1 MKKLLLATTILVPFA
16 VANDP
21 TTASAQVAP
30 PTYNWSGFYVG
41 GQVGG
46 GLIKEPSGGSSNQ
59 ESNGNLTQFGT
70 RPLLGGNSDPG
81 NGTGAIAGGQAGYN
95 YQQGNWLFGVEGEG
109 FWSGIKMASTGS
121 SFNSNGSIFD
131 TFGTIVKNTSDYTIA
146 GRLGIV
152 FDRTLIYGKG
162 GWAWGSHSF
171 YAFESCCNTTP
182 VTSSASASGTLD
194 GMMVGIGIEHALT
207 QNWTVKLEYD
217 YIAFGPKELLVTTCS
232 GTVCSTPGT
241 TSFNSTKQVFK
252 VGTNY
257 LFHVGGP

>member
-21 TTASAQVAP
+21 PTASAQGAP
-30 PTYNWSGFYVG
+30 LTYNWSGFYVG

-46 GLIKEPSGGSSNQ
+46 GLIKEPSAGNT
-59 ESNGNLTQFGT
+59 ESGTQFRVG
-70 RPLLGGNSDPG
+70 PLLGGNSAGG

-95 YQQGNWLFGVEGEG
+95 YQMGNWLFGVEGEG
-109 FWSGIKMASTGS
+109 FWSGIKMESDRS
-121 SFNSNGSIFD
+121 VFNSNGTVFS
-131 TFGTIVKNTSDYTIA
+131 TSGTSVKNTGDFTIA

-162 GWAWGSHSF
+162 GWAWGSHDF
-171 YAFESCCNTTP
+171 FAFQTCCNTTP
-182 VTSSASASGTLD
+182 VTSTSSASGTLD
-194 GMMVGIGIEHALT
+194 GMMVGIGIEHALM

-217 YIAFGPKELLVTTCS
+217 YIAFGPKELLVTACS
-232 GTVCSTPGT
+232 PTVCSTPIT
-241 TSFNSTKQVFK
+241 SSFNSTKQVFK

>member
-1 MKKLLLATTILVPFA
+1 MKKFLLATTILVPFA
-16 VANDP
+16 VDA

-46 GLIKEPSGGSSNQ
+46 GLMVQPSAGNT
-59 ESNGNLTQFGT
+59 ESATQFGVGPSFG
-70 RPLLGGNSDPG
+70 RSAGG

-95 YQQGNWLFGVEGEG
+95 YQMGNWLFGVEGEG
-109 FWSGIKMASTGS
+109 FWSGIKLASTGS
-121 SFNSNGSIFD
+121 DFNSNGTVRD

-162 GWAWGSHSF
+162 GWAWGSHNF
-171 YAFESCCNTTP
+171 FIFDTCCNTTP
-182 VTSSASASGTLD
+182 VTNSASASGTLD
-194 GMMVGIGIEHALT
+194 GMMVGIGLEHALT

-232 GTVCSTPGT
+232 GSFCITPNT
-241 TSFNSTKQVFK
+241 ASFNSTKQVFK